1 MDLLP
6 GPSAWQGP
14 ERHTGGKLQ
23 VAEEYRVDL
32 SALQQVI
39 TRLNSLVDT
48 MDGVGTTAEYKTEL
62 PEGYLGQGFAEEA
75 GLRNAHSRMKR
86 ELAAMVAELKDMIA
100 DAGKKSRTVHDDYE
114 SREQEVRKSMR

>member
-6 GPSAWQGP
+6 GLSAWQGP

-32 SALQQVI
+32 SALQQVV

-48 MDGVGTTAEYKTEL
+48 MDGVGSTAEYKTEL

-75 GLRNAHSRMKR
+75 GLRNAHSNMKR
-86 ELAAMVAELKDMIA
+86 EIAAMVAELKQMIA
-100 DAGKKSRTVHDDYE
+100 DAGKKSRTVHDDYD
-114 SREQEVRKSMR
+114 SREQEVRQSMR